1 MTPNLLPIPVTR
13 SYDAV
18 SAANTLKFDIA
29 SAEYDVRQWEA
40 EIAQIDAEIP
50 ALVRR
55 RLCCERDIST
65 AKLELMDLRAR
76 LAELQ
81 RSIKEAR

>member
-1 MTPNLLPIPVTR
+1 MTPDILRIAVART
-13 SYDAV
+13 YDAV
-18 SAANTLKFDIA
+18 AASDNLKYDIA
-29 SAEYDVRQWEA
+29 STEYDVRQWEA

>member
-1 MTPNLLPIPVTR
+1 MNHDLLPMPPART
-13 SYDAV
+13 YDAV
-18 SAANTLKFDIA
+18 AASDNLKFDIA

-40 EIAQIDAEIP
+40 EIQQIDAEVP

-55 RLCCERDIST
+55 RLCCERDIAM
-65 AKLELMDLRAR
+65 AKLELMEKRAR

-81 RSIKEAR
+81 RSIRGSR